1 MKRKYNTVFLFIIC
15 ISLYQTL
22 FAQPNPRDTAK
33 IYDSLKQ
40 AYYNDRLSGGRY
52 LRSIDS
58 LTLNYHSN
66 GINFS
71 AGQLQNYLALFKT
84 IAWSKKEYQY
94 YRPVYFRYLMNNADI
109 QGKGG
114 EAIFFAEKY
123 AAELHKQNKSDLSEL
138 YIRCAFYNQNQNV
151 KKAIAAFGE
160 NKEYLKKL
168 INLAN
173 RSDFNIDEGMIA
185 MQTFVSIV
193 FSYLSDKDTAN
204 AYNTGNM
211 ARQLCKAIAANPGI
225 KAPPKAAANS
235 MLIFINIE
243 LAIANRH
250 FDKAKEFLNEQQ
262 KLIDTSKAAW
272 GDISRFF
279 EMNLTEWWLKYYL
292 AIKDN
297 KNTALYIR
305 QLEKTPQLFGNQPA
319 VHFGYKAKYAVN
331 QNNFPRAY
339 YMLDTALNEKEKEM
353 GKLLNEIDDLLYA
366 HAEAEFNKAGLAAS
380 EKEKQRRTLLM
391 LSVILATLFIIVFI
405 LRRLRK
411 EKIRSEKKI
420 AQLNKMVEI
429 QIAEEKEFIEKEA
442 EKRLGQHLHDDLSAE
457 LAAALQ
463 RIHSLPALE
472 NNSDFQSEISK
483 VSAMLKNSYE
493 KTRAKSHS
501 LYNEA
506 SKNHIA
512 FFEQSVRKILGSAL
526 SDKLYKKEIDIED
539 AAVADLSLN
548 ARIEILRVVQEAIT
562 NIIKHASKADEVFL
576 FLFKKN
582 DEIVLE
588 IGDNGRVGTGSSH
601 SRESG
606 MGIKSMQKRAQMLGG
621 KLIIHTD
628 NGTIIR
634 LFVPL
639 SGIK

>member
-1 MKRKYNTVFLFIIC
+1 MKRKYNIAFLIIIC
-15 ISLYQTL
+15 TTFYQTL
-22 FAQPNPRDTAK
+22 FAQPNSTDTVK
-33 IYDSLKQ
+33 VYDSLKQ
-40 AYYNDRLSGGRY
+40 AYYNGRLSGGQY

-58 LTLNYHSN
+58 LTLYYFSN

-71 AGQLQNYLALFKT
+71 AGQLQNYLDLFKT
-84 IAWSKKEYQY
+84 IAWSKKEQRP
-94 YRPVYFRYLMNNADI
+94 YRPVYFRLLMNNADI

-151 KKAIAAFGE
+151 KKAITAFLE
-160 NKEYLKKL
+160 NKEYLNRL

-173 RSDFNIDEGMIA
+173 RSNFNIDEGMVA
-185 MQTFVSIV
+185 MQTFTSIV
-193 FSYLSDKDTAN
+193 YSYLSNKDTAN

-211 ARQLCKAIAANPGI
+211 ARQLYKAIAANPGI

-235 MLIFINIE
+235 MLIFIDIE
-243 LAIANRH
+243 LAIANRD
-250 FDKAKEFLNEQQ
+250 FDKAKELLNEQQ
-262 KLIDTSKAAW
+262 RLIDATKAAW
-272 GDISRFF
+272 GNISRFF

-305 QLEKTPQLFGNQPA
+305 QLENTPRLFGDQAA
-319 VHFGYKAKYAVN
+319 VYFGYKAKYAAN
-331 QNNFPRAY
+331 QNNYSQAY

-353 GKLLNEIDDLLYA
+353 GKLLNEIDELLYA
-366 HAEAEFNKAGLAAS
+366 HAEAEFNKAGLAAL
-380 EKEKQRRTLLM
+380 EKEKRRRTILM
-391 LSVILATLFIIVFI
+391 LAVILTTLLIILFI
-405 LRRLRK
+405 LRHLRK
-411 EKIRSEKKI
+411 EKIRSEKQI
-420 AQLNKMVEI
+420 ALLNEMVEI
-429 QIAEEKEFIEKEA
+429 QIAEEKEYIEKEA

-457 LAAALQ
+457 LAAAIQ
-463 RIHSLPALE
+463 HIHSLSVLQ
-472 NNSDFQSEISK
+472 NNSDFQTEISN
-483 VSAMLKNSYE
+483 VSAILRNSYE
-493 KTRAKSHS
+493 KIRAKSHS

-506 SKNHIA
+506 SKDHIA

-548 ARIEILRVVQEAIT
+548 ARVEILRVVQEAIT

-588 IGDNGRVGTGSSH
+588 IGDNGRAGTSNSH
-601 SRESG
+601 TRESG

-621 KLIIHTD
+621 RLFIDTD

-639 SGIK
+639 SGIR